1 MKSKIGDM
9 HGDLRKA
16 KDQYC
21 STPIFKG
28 YIEDHAWWVCKIHD
42 QECGQRGVAEKIPL
56 IVAHYH
62 FIKGIL
68 FKSELP
74 WLLRPLFAIIALP
87 VIIIRGHGDYKKGD

>member
-28 YIEDHAWWVCKIHD
+28 YVEDHAWWVCKVHD
-42 QECGQRGVAEKIPL
+42 NDCGINGKVSL
-56 IVAHYH
+56 FTAHAR
-62 FIKGIL
+62 FIWGIL
-68 FKSELP
+68 AKSELP
-74 WLLRPLFAIIALP
+74 WLLRPIFALLALP
-87 VIIIRGHGDYKKGD
+87 VIIIRGHGAYKKPSGD